1 MKILPYLFSL
11 TVLFLATSCD
21 VDQTR
26 EAKLPDVDVDVDTKA
41 GQMPAFD
48 IEWADVDV
56 RTTTKTVEVPKLVV
70 VMEEE
75 EIEVPVIDVDM
86 PEEDGIAKVE
96 RNITVQTEVTGQA
109 AKLDIQEIYATD
121 NILYVISTLEKMDDE
136 IGDQKMRL
144 SDQVVLNARE
154 DLDVRHYIIGEKP
167 ARDFNNNYYFVNNRS
182 ALNVKLKNGKKIY
195 SAS

>member
-167 ARDFNNNYYFVNNRS
+167 VRDFNNNYYFVNNRS
-182 ALNVKLKNGKKIY
+182 ALNAKLKNGKKIY